1 MKRSVIAG
9 IIVLTMTMTLMTGCG
24 AAADAGGQASGGKYT
39 LEARTYPMRTEL
51 DRSGVKE
58 REITLYFVNGGD
70 IPYVA
75 LTEYMPFVGETYKDD
90 DISCPAAEYEI
101 THPVKG
107 HTMVT
112 RTDNGSSMDIDA
124 EKDTIEFLAM
134 DVFVATP
141 TNNAPAAILSLG
153 DSGVGGVSNL
163 FEDDDSSYYR
173 SGETLITYDMSEYLI
188 DFIEV
193 DGECYAPMQTINDL
207 LISRNYKMGVFT
219 GEEVLV
225 SSVSKKLIDEMYNAP
240 TRTMSEEFAQYNYN
254 ELRFVMDH
262 YYGLKEQHSIQDF
275 GDFFGQTN
283 LTTDL
288 AGTDPRKFDTALRRL
303 TTKYL
308 DDGHS
313 GLLKFS
319 FMGGKPDPNSEEELI
334 GKVNDIGTSTNEL
347 AFSSMPARDV
357 RYEYYPD
364 QPDMDPDLIAT
375 KSPWVYEEVGD
386 TAILTFD
393 SFAANKVDYY
403 KEADLSNPQDTI
415 ELISY
420 ANSQITREDS
430 PIQNVV
436 LDLSVNY
443 GGAADAAA
451 FAIAWYQAGAAR
463 ITVRDKMTGAESVCS
478 YSADVNLDGEFD
490 PDDGLTAEVSKY
502 VLISPS
508 SFSCGNLVPAFL
520 KGCNN
525 TTLLGKTSGGGTCTV
540 MTFTTASGAVF
551 AISSPLQIS
560 TIRNGSM
567 YDIDKGVDPDFV
579 ISKYDTMYDREKL
592 VEFIH
597 SLP

>member
-1 MKRSVIAG
+1 MKKGVIAG
-9 IIVLTMTMTLMTGCG
+9 IIMLSLTMPVITGCG
-24 AAADAGGQASGGKYT
+24 AAAGAGGQASGNKYV
-39 LEARTYPMRTEL
+39 LEAQTYPMRTEL
-51 DRSGVKE
+51 DRNGVKE
-58 REITLYFVNGGD
+58 REITLYFVNGED

-75 LTEYMPFVGETYKDD
+75 LTEYMPFVGETYQDD

-124 EKDTIEFLAM
+124 EKDTIDFLAM
-134 DVFVATP
+134 DAFVGTP

-153 DSGVGGVSNL
+153 ESGVGGVSNL
-163 FEDDDSSYYR
+163 FEDDASSYYR
-173 SGETLITYDMSEYLI
+173 SGEALITYDMSEYLI

-193 DGECYAPMQTINDL
+193 DEECYAPMQTINDL
-207 LISRNYKMGVFT
+207 LIARNAKVSVFT

-225 SSVSKKLIDEMYNAP
+225 SSVSKKLIDEMYSAP

-262 YYGLKEQHSIQDF
+262 YYGLKEQHNIQSF
-275 GDFFGQTN
+275 GDFFGQTD
-283 LTTDL
+283 LVTDL

-313 GLLKFS
+313 GLVKFS
-319 FMGGKPDPNSEEELI
+319 YMGGKPDPNSEEELFAT
-334 GKVNDIGTSTNEL
+334 VNDMGTSTSEL
-347 AFSSMPARDV
+347 AFSSLPARDV
-357 RYEYYPD
+357 RFQYYPD
-364 QPDMDPDLIAT
+364 RPEMDPELIGT
-375 KSPWVYEEVGD
+375 TSPWVYEEVGD

-393 SFAANKVDYY
+393 SFAVNKVDYY
-403 KEADLSNPQDTI
+403 AEADLSNPQDTI
-415 ELISY
+415 ELIAY

-430 PIQNVV
+430 PIRNVV
-436 LDLSVNY
+436 LDLSCNL

-451 FAIAWYQAGAAR
+451 YTIAWFQAGAAR
-463 ITVRDKMTGAESVCS
+463 ITVRDTMTGAESVCS

-490 PDDGLTAEVSKY
+490 PDDGLPENVSKY

-520 KGCNN
+520 KGSNN
-525 TTLLGKTSGGGTCTV
+525 VTLLGRTSGGGTCTV

-560 TIRNGSM
+560 MIRNGSM

-579 ISKYDTMYDREKL
+579 ISKYDTMYNREKL
-592 VEFIH
+592 VEYIH